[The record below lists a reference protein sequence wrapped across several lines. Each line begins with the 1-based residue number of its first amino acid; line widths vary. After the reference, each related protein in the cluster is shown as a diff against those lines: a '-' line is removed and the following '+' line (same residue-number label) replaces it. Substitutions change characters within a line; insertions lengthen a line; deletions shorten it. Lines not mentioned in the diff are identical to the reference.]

1 MLFGVITAG
10 LQLLAWQANRA
21 AADNTEQL
29 VRVQNIQST
38 LYRADALATN
48 AFLIG
53 GLEPPAQRQAY
64 DDAIDQVSRSITD
77 AAEAQ
82 SADRAVLADLNT
94 IVNRYSTSVEL
105 ARANNR
111 QGFPVGAE
119 YLLTAGGQLRAEAG
133 PIITALVDANAQRSE
148 DEMGAQQP
156 FLLLLPGLAA
166 FALLFWVNRQL
177 AARFRRRFNIGIVAA
192 AAAVA
197 VLTLVAIVVSQ
208 GQRSANQD
216 LLDGS
221 YKDAVDAA
229 SARTAGND
237 AKANE
242 SLRLIKRGSGQVYE
256 DAWAAADGKVR
267 NTTSADAAWDRYA
280 AVHQQIVTLDTNGRW
295 DDAVAL
301 ATTSGARGST
311 AAFEAFDEQSRET
324 VASSGTHHHRRAPRG
339 QQRDPGPGC
348 GDAAG
353 RPRRRRGRRL
363 GRRPA
368 PQGVRM
374 KRLLVLAVA
383 AAVVLAGCG
392 YDETR
397 VPKAAATSAPSSTAP
412 APAPTCDAGT
422 ALRSY
427 APASTLPGPGDLPSG
442 STMAKIRKRGR
453 LIAGVSADTYLL
465 GSRNPLSGKIEGFD
479 IDFVRQLADA
489 ILGSPDRYQLRVITA
504 ADRLPRAPEGRG
516 RRRRPQHDDQLHPL
530 GEHRLLRGVLR
541 VRAEDHGPPGLRHHR
556 PEHSRRPQGL
566 RPHGHVQPRQPA
578 PAGAEGRC
586 GGGAQPHVLPAQVP
600 AGRRGRDHR

>member
-1 MLFGVITAG
+1 MKTAEVVESAVGGVLFIDEAYSLSGDQYGTEAIDTLVKEMEDKREDLVVIVAGYPLPMAVFIGQNPGLESRFRTIIDFPDYTDDELVQIFQVMATDAEYDAGDEVLERLRETLPGSSAVRPSATPATSATCSRPRSVARPGGCATCRNQRWRSYAPSPPTTSTRSPRRRRPHEPAGHGRTDARHRAAQRDAPVEAAAPSRSADVPTLLNRLQVAAVAACVLFGVITAG
-10 LQLLAWQANRA
+10 SSSSPGRPNRA

-148 DEMGAQQP
+148 DAMGAHQP
-156 FLLLLPGLAA
+156 WLLLLPGLLA
-166 FALLFWVNRQL
+166 FAVLFWVNRQL

-221 YKDAVDAA
+221 YKNAVDEA

-256 DAWAAADGKVR
+256 DAWAAADRKVR
-267 NTTSADAAWDRYA
+267 NTTSADAAWARYA
-280 AVHQQIVTLDTNGRW
+280 AVHREIVTLDDNGRW
-295 DDAVAL
+295 DDAVEL
-301 ATTSGARGST
+301 ATTAGAEGST

-324 VASSGTHHHRRAPRG
+324 VASSGRTTTDELRAG
-339 QQRDPGPGC
+339 NSGI
-348 GDAAG
+348 
-353 RPRRRRGRRL
+353 
-363 GRRPA
+363 
-368 PQGVRM
+368 
-374 KRLLVLAVA
+374 LVLAALTLLAGLA
-383 AAVVLAGCG
+383 AAG
-392 YDETR
+392 
-397 VPKAAATSAPSSTAP
+397 AAAW
-412 APAPTCDAGT
+412 GVGQ
-422 ALRSY
+422 RRKEY
-427 APASTLPGPGDLPSG
+427 A
-442 STMAKIRKRGR
+442 
-453 LIAGVSADTYLL
+453 
-465 GSRNPLSGKIEGFD
+465 
-479 IDFVRQLADA
+479 
-489 ILGSPDRYQLRVITA
+489 
-504 ADRLPRAPEGRG
+504 
-516 RRRRPQHDDQLHPL
+516 
-530 GEHRLLRGVLR
+530 
-541 VRAEDHGPPGLRHHR
+541 
-556 PEHSRRPQGL
+556 
-566 RPHGHVQPRQPA
+566 
-578 PAGAEGRC
+578 
-586 GGGAQPHVLPAQVP
+586 
-600 AGRRGRDHR
+600 

>member
-1 MLFGVITAG
+1 MSQPATQTAPRGAAQHDAAPSATAPRRTADVPTLLNRLQVLAVAACVLFGVITAG

-21 AADNTEQL
+21 AAHNTEQL
-29 VRVQNIQST
+29 VRVQSIQST

-94 IVNRYSTSVEL
+94 VVNRYSTSVEL

-156 FLLLLPGLAA
+156 LLLLLPGLAA

-177 AARFRRRFNIGIVAA
+177 AARFRRRFNVGIVAA
-192 AAAVA
+192 AAAIA
-197 VLTLVAIVVSQ
+197 VLTLVAVVVSQ

-216 LLDGS
+216 LRDGP

-256 DAWAAADGKVR
+256 DAWAAADRKVR
-267 NTTSADAAWDRYA
+267 NTTSADAAWARYE
-280 AVHQQIVTLDTNGRW
+280 AVHREIVRLDTNGRW

-301 ATTSGARGST
+301 ATTTGDQGST
-311 AAFEAFDEQSRET
+311 AAFETFDAQSREA
-324 VASSGTHHHRRAPRG
+324 VANSGLTTTDELRTG
-339 QQRDPGPGC
+339 NTGI
-348 GDAAG
+348 
-353 RPRRRRGRRL
+353 
-363 GRRPA
+363 
-368 PQGVRM
+368 
-374 KRLLVLAVA
+374 LVLAALTLLVSLA
-383 AAVVLAGCG
+383 AAG
-392 YDETR
+392 
-397 VPKAAATSAPSSTAP
+397 AAAW
-412 APAPTCDAGT
+412 GVGQ
-422 ALRSY
+422 RRKEY
-427 APASTLPGPGDLPSG
+427 A
-442 STMAKIRKRGR
+442 
-453 LIAGVSADTYLL
+453 
-465 GSRNPLSGKIEGFD
+465 
-479 IDFVRQLADA
+479 
-489 ILGSPDRYQLRVITA
+489 
-504 ADRLPRAPEGRG
+504 
-516 RRRRPQHDDQLHPL
+516 
-530 GEHRLLRGVLR
+530 
-541 VRAEDHGPPGLRHHR
+541 
-556 PEHSRRPQGL
+556 
-566 RPHGHVQPRQPA
+566 
-578 PAGAEGRC
+578 
-586 GGGAQPHVLPAQVP
+586 
-600 AGRRGRDHR
+600 

>member
-1 MLFGVITAG
+1 M
-10 LQLLAWQANRA
+10 
-21 AADNTEQL
+21 
-29 VRVQNIQST
+29 
-38 LYRADALATN
+38 
-48 AFLIG
+48 
-53 GLEPPAQRQAY
+53 
-64 DDAIDQVSRSITD
+64 SRSITD

-156 FLLLLPGLAA
+156 WFLLLPGLAA

-221 YKDAVDAA
+221 YKDAVDNA

-267 NTTSADAAWDRYA
+267 DTTSADAAWDRYA
-280 AVHQQIVTLDTNGRW
+280 AVHQRIVTLDTNGRW
-295 DDAVAL
+295 DDAVEL
-301 ATTSGARGST
+301 ATTPDARGST

-324 VASSGTHHHRRAPRG
+324 VASSGRTTTDELRAG
-339 QQRDPGPGC
+339 NSGI
-348 GDAAG
+348 
-353 RPRRRRGRRL
+353 
-363 GRRPA
+363 
-368 PQGVRM
+368 
-374 KRLLVLAVA
+374 LVLAVVTLLAGLA
-383 AAVVLAGCG
+383 AAG
-392 YDETR
+392 
-397 VPKAAATSAPSSTAP
+397 AAAW
-412 APAPTCDAGT
+412 GVGQ
-422 ALRSY
+422 RRKEY
-427 APASTLPGPGDLPSG
+427 A
-442 STMAKIRKRGR
+442 
-453 LIAGVSADTYLL
+453 
-465 GSRNPLSGKIEGFD
+465 
-479 IDFVRQLADA
+479 
-489 ILGSPDRYQLRVITA
+489 
-504 ADRLPRAPEGRG
+504 
-516 RRRRPQHDDQLHPL
+516 
-530 GEHRLLRGVLR
+530 
-541 VRAEDHGPPGLRHHR
+541 
-556 PEHSRRPQGL
+556 
-566 RPHGHVQPRQPA
+566 
-578 PAGAEGRC
+578 
-586 GGGAQPHVLPAQVP
+586 
-600 AGRRGRDHR
+600 

>member
-1 MLFGVITAG
+1 MSQQVTAAPAPDTGLDQHDAPVEAAAPSRSADVPTLLNRLQVAAVAACVLFGVITAG
-10 LQLLAWQANRA
+10 MQLLAWQANRA

-53 GLEPPAQRQAY
+53 GLEPPAQRRAY

-82 SADRAVLADLNT
+82 SADRDVLADLNT
-94 IVNRYSTSVEL
+94 TVNKYSTSVEL

-148 DEMGAQQP
+148 DAMGAHQP
-156 FLLLLPGLAA
+156 WLLLLPGLLA
-166 FALLFWVNRQL
+166 FAVLFWVNRQL
-177 AARFRRRFNIGIVAA
+177 AERFRRRFNIGIVAA

-208 GQRSANQD
+208 GQRSDNQD

-221 YKDAVDAA
+221 YKNAVDEA

-256 DAWAAADGKVR
+256 DAWAAADNKVR

-280 AVHQQIVTLDTNGRW
+280 AVHRRIVNLDNNGRW
-295 DDAVAL
+295 DDAVKL
-301 ATTSGARGST
+301 ATTAGAGGST

-324 VASSGTHHHRRAPRG
+324 VASSGRTTTEELRAG
-339 QQRDPGPGC
+339 NSGI
-348 GDAAG
+348 
-353 RPRRRRGRRL
+353 
-363 GRRPA
+363 
-368 PQGVRM
+368 
-374 KRLLVLAVA
+374 LVLAVVTLLAGLA
-383 AAVVLAGCG
+383 AAG
-392 YDETR
+392 
-397 VPKAAATSAPSSTAP
+397 AAAW
-412 APAPTCDAGT
+412 GVGQ
-422 ALRSY
+422 RRKEY
-427 APASTLPGPGDLPSG
+427 A
-442 STMAKIRKRGR
+442 
-453 LIAGVSADTYLL
+453 
-465 GSRNPLSGKIEGFD
+465 
-479 IDFVRQLADA
+479 
-489 ILGSPDRYQLRVITA
+489 
-504 ADRLPRAPEGRG
+504 
-516 RRRRPQHDDQLHPL
+516 
-530 GEHRLLRGVLR
+530 
-541 VRAEDHGPPGLRHHR
+541 
-556 PEHSRRPQGL
+556 
-566 RPHGHVQPRQPA
+566 
-578 PAGAEGRC
+578 
-586 GGGAQPHVLPAQVP
+586 
-600 AGRRGRDHR
+600 

>member
-1 MLFGVITAG
+1 M
-10 LQLLAWQANRA
+10 
-21 AADNTEQL
+21 
-29 VRVQNIQST
+29 RVQSIQST

-94 IVNRYSTSVEL
+94 VVNRYSTSVEL

-156 FLLLLPGLAA
+156 LLLLLPGLAA

-192 AAAVA
+192 AAAIA
-197 VLTLVAIVVSQ
+197 VLTLVAVVVSQ

-216 LLDGS
+216 LLDGP

-256 DAWAAADGKVR
+256 DAWAAADRKVR
-267 NTTSADAAWDRYA
+267 NTTSADAAWARYE
-280 AVHQQIVTLDTNGRW
+280 AVHREIVRLDTNGRW

-301 ATTSGARGST
+301 ATTTGDQGST
-311 AAFEAFDEQSRET
+311 AAFETFDAQSREA
-324 VASSGTHHHRRAPRG
+324 VASSGLTTT
-339 QQRDPGPGC
+339 
-348 GDAAG
+348 
-353 RPRRRRGRRL
+353 
-363 GRRPA
+363 
-368 PQGVRM
+368 
-374 KRLLVLAVA
+374 
-383 AAVVLAGCG
+383 
-392 YDETR
+392 DE
-397 VPKAAATSAPSSTAP
+397 
-412 APAPTCDAGT
+412 
-422 ALRSY
+422 LRTGNTGSW
-427 APASTLPGPGDLPSG
+427 SWLP
-442 STMAKIRKRGR
+442 
-453 LIAGVSADTYLL
+453 
-465 GSRNPLSGKIEGFD
+465 
-479 IDFVRQLADA
+479 
-489 ILGSPDRYQLRVITA
+489 
-504 ADRLPRAPEGRG
+504 
-516 RRRRPQHDDQLHPL
+516 
-530 GEHRLLRGVLR
+530 
-541 VRAEDHGPPGLRHHR
+541 
-556 PEHSRRPQGL
+556 
-566 RPHGHVQPRQPA
+566 
-578 PAGAEGRC
+578 
-586 GGGAQPHVLPAQVP
+586 
-600 AGRRGRDHR
+600 